1 MQALQKA
8 VQERTA
14 EVDAMRR
21 PPHPILRHQMQAAAA
36 MARATAPGTT
46 SSTTGGVY
54 DTIRRAWSSITTS
67 LAADWKTTIALGAVA
82 VLTYALYVE
91 RASTAAYALLT
102 LLDCHLF
109 FGFGFGY
116 LCFVCVLQCMHN
128 ACACITAGM
137 LLVSLLPRAFMPL
150 ASNYAY

>member
-36 MARATAPGTT
+36 MARATA
-46 SSTTGGVY
+46 SSTASGTPRSVY
-54 DTIRRAWSSITTS
+54 DTIRRAWSSIATS
-67 LAADWKTTIALGAVA
+67 LAADWKATIALGAVA

-91 RASTAAYALLT
+91 RASTAAYAPPT
-102 LLDCHLF
+102 LLECHPF
-109 FGFGFGY
+109 FGVGY
-116 LCFVCVLQCMHN
+116 RFRVFSAMH
-128 ACACITAGM
+128 A
-137 LLVSLLPRAFMPL
+137 
-150 ASNYAY
+150 